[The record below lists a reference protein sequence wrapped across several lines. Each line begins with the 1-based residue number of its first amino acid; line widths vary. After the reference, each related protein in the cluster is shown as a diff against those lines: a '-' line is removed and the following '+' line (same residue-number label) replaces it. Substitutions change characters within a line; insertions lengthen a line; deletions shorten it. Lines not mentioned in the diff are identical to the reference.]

1 MGLMA
6 LDLDAIVEQVVLECK
21 YAGYVGR
28 QAEQVERFQKMENRA
43 IPANFDYAAIP
54 QLRFEAREKLSKI
67 RPANIGQAGRVSGI
81 TPADL
86 AVLLLY
92 LR

>member
-1 MGLMA
+1 MRRRYQGKRVF
-6 LDLDAIVEQVVLECK
+6 DVVTSSVLLVLAAPVMLLATVLIAADTGFPVL
-21 YAGYVGR
+21 YY
-28 QAEQVERFQKMENRA
+28 QER
-43 IPANFDYAAIP
+43 
-54 QLRFEAREKLSKI
+54 
-67 RPANIGQAGRVSGI
+67 IGQAGRVSGI

>member
-1 MGLMA
+1 MSPIEWDGV
-6 LDLDAIVEQVVLECK
+6 VEQVVLECK
-21 YAGYVGR
+21 YAGYIGR
-28 QAEQVERFQKMENRA
+28 QAEQVERFQKMETRP
-43 IPANFDYAAIP
+43 IPPTFDYAAIP
-54 QLRFEAREKLSKI
+54 QLRHEAREKLSKI

-92 LR
+92 LG